1 MSNMNDINFERAM
14 FMLESMTVDD
24 LIKYWIAFG
33 PCRLGPE
40 IEHINPWWKDLTGSS
55 DIL

>member
-40 IEHINPWWKDLTGSS
+40 IEHINPWWKDLTDSS
-55 DIL
+55 DTL